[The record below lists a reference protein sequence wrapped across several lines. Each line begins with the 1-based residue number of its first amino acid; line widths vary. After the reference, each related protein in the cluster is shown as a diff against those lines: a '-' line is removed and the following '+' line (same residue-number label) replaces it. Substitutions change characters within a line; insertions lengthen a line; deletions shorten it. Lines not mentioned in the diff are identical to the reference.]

1 MLRLLRNAKHYGWT
15 RTANRG
21 ERHRL
26 LVRNNWSPQTA
37 YYVSTKNPLVLIT
50 SQRAAL
56 GTILAHGSDCQI
68 TGGALLSFFSL
79 GTLLSLYSP
88 LALGSCGTNG
98 SLAAAK
104 HDCHSYES

>member
-1 MLRLLRNAKHYGWT
+1 MLRLFGNAKHHGWT
-15 RTANRG
+15 RTPNRG
-21 ERHRL
+21 ERDRL
-26 LVRNNWSPQTA
+26 LVRNNWRPQTT

-79 GTLLSLYSP
+79 GTLLSLNSP
-88 LALGSCGTNG
+88 LALGSSGTDG

-104 HDCHSYES
+104 HDCYGYKS